1 MKNNKKNISIKELA
15 DMAGVSI
22 ATISRVINRKGGY
35 SKETEEKIQALI
47 KEKSYQQN
55 VNARS
60 LRTQKSQTIGVI
72 LPDISNE
79 FFAKIVQAIE
89 KQAIKYNYTV
99 LICNTDENIDI
110 ERMHLNNLTGQLV
123 DGIIYIG
130 GEIKLEKNENGK
142 NIPIIYIDRYIDD
155 REIYIESDNYYGG
168 YLATKE
174 LIESGCTKIA
184 IMKDLRRI
192 SSAHKRYQG
201 FIHAL
206 KEYKVKIDDKLICE
220 VEVVGYR
227 EAKEKT
233 LELLDSGEV
242 FDGVFATNDAMALG
256 VMMALNERRIKIP
269 DEVKIVGFDNI
280 SATEIAGIPLTT
292 INQNK
297 HKMGEMAV
305 ELLMDKILQR
315 KSNVNNIKIPVNLI
329 RRRSTE
335 N

>member
-1 MKNNKKNISIKELA
+1 MKNNKNISIKELA
-15 DMAGVSI
+15 IMSGVST
-22 ATISRVINRKGGY
+22 ATISRVVNKKGGY
-35 SKETEEKIQALI
+35 SKETEERIQALI
-47 KEKSYQQN
+47 KDKCYQQN

-89 KQAIKYNYTV
+89 KQAIKYNYSV
-99 LICNTDENIDI
+99 FICNTDENIEI
-110 ERMHLNNLTGQLV
+110 ERRHLNNLTGQFV

-130 GEIKLEKNENGK
+130 GEVMLEKNEATK
-142 NIPIIYIDRYIDD
+142 KIPMIYIDRYIDD
-155 REIYIESDNYYGG
+155 KELYIESDNFYGG

-174 LIESGCTKIA
+174 LIESGCKKIA
-184 IMKDLRRI
+184 IMKDIRKI

-206 KEYKVKIDDKLICE
+206 EEYKMKIDERLICE
-220 VEVVGYR
+220 VGVVSHK

-233 LELLDSGEV
+233 LELLDSGEI
-242 FDGVFATNDAMALG
+242 FDGVFATNDTMALG

-269 DEVKIVGFDNI
+269 NEVKIVGFDNI
-280 SATEIAGIPLTT
+280 SATEIAGVPLTT

-297 HKMGEMAV
+297 QKMGEMAV

-315 KSNVNNIKIPVNLI
+315 KSNLNNIKIPVNLI
-329 RRRSTE
+329 RRKSTE

>member
-1 MKNNKKNISIKELA
+1 MKNKKNISIKELA

-35 SKETEEKIQALI
+35 SRETEQKIRALI

-60 LRTQKSQTIGVI
+60 LRTQKSQSIGVI

-89 KQAIKYNYTV
+89 KQAIKYNYSV
-99 LICNTDENIDI
+99 FICNTNENIEI
-110 ERMHLNNLTGQLV
+110 EKRHLNSLTGQLV

-130 GEIKLEKNENGK
+130 GEIKLEKYEHEVK
-142 NIPIIYIDRYIDD
+142 VPIIYVDRYTDD
-155 REIYIESDNYYGG
+155 KEIYVESDNYYGG

-184 IMKDLRRI
+184 IMKDMRRI

-201 FIHAL
+201 FINAL
-206 KEYKVKIDDKLICE
+206 KDYKVKIDDKLICE
-220 VEVVGYR
+220 VEVVGYK

-233 LELLDSGEV
+233 LELLDAGQI

-256 VMMALNERRIKIP
+256 VMMALNERRIKVP
-269 DEVKIVGFDNI
+269 EEVKIVGFDNI

-297 HKMGEMAV
+297 QKMGEMAV
-305 ELLMDKILQR
+305 ELLMDEILQR
-315 KSNVNNIKIPVNLI
+315 KSDVNNIKIPVNLI

-335 N
+335 S